1 LETLDELTRFLT
13 EKTADGFRA
22 RLQARGEARALI
34 RQDGVLPDDAPAF
47 GETID
52 TDLTEY
58 GFSLLRA
65 SLALR
70 EAEGIEGSDIDCHR
84 PPHRLWLPAA
94 LPHSARKFCPQALYE
109 IGPQTNQ
116 ILQRRYPEV
125 GMRNQPRA

>member
-1 LETLDELTRFLT
+1 LETLDELTRFLAET
-13 EKTADGFRA
+13 TADGFRG
-22 RLQARGEARALI
+22 RLQARGEARAII

-70 EAEGIEGSDIDCHR
+70 EAEGKARFR
-84 PPHRLWLPAA
+84 PRWKYLRSACAKW
-94 LPHSARKFCPQALYE
+94 HSGVR
-109 IGPQTNQ
+109 
-116 ILQRRYPEV
+116 
-125 GMRNQPRA
+125 